1 MVTIKFYSTSP
12 EYAYLSNFYRVP
24 QVLMSH
30 GIHYRYKSNE
40 HFYQAS
46 KAIDQ
51 ADHDRI
57 ASAWT
62 PLAAKRRGRSLRTF
76 GFRNDWT
83 EARVDVM
90 RRGLRAKFTQNHE
103 LKCKLLT
110 TGTAI
115 LQEDSPTDLFWG
127 RRGKNMLGRL
137 LMELREELRVMVK

>member
-90 RRGLRAKFTQNHE
+90 RRGLRAK
-103 LKCKLLT
+103 
-110 TGTAI
+110 
-115 LQEDSPTDLFWG
+115 LFWG